1 MRKNVNV
8 IPFTRTGIGYIVGTY
23 DENNNPQFCMEG
35 TIAPTFLDN
44 HTVEI
49 IFLDCS
55 GTFKLLKNATYFTLS
70 PVFFYEDKGSVY
82 LGIPDFFESN
92 EDTIVSGPMINAP
105 YYRFAPIVFECK
117 EPEVAYEGKL
127 IKTGKLNAKVVNIIV
142 EDSIVDSEDE
152 IYMNKAFS
160 FKDFACM
167 KQE

>member
-8 IPFTRTGIGYIVGTY
+8 IPFTRTGIGYLVGTY
-23 DENNNPQFCMEG
+23 DENNKPKFCLEG
-35 TIAPTFLDN
+35 TIFPTFLDN

-49 IFLDCS
+49 SFIDCS
-55 GTFKLLKNATYFTLS
+55 DTYNLLKNAACFTFS
-70 PVFFYEDKGSVY
+70 PVFFYEDKGSIY

-92 EDTIVSGPMINAP
+92 EDSIVSGAMINAP

-117 EPEVAYEGKL
+117 EPEVAYEGKI
-127 IKTGKLNAKVVNIIV
+127 IKTGKITAKVINIIV

-152 IYMNKAFS
+152 VYIAKAFS